1 MLGHDV
7 YFQSINQIYILLCC
21 WWNYEYPQVRKQ
33 HLERTIAFL
42 VEELKV
48 VQGPQAEQRVFFVSA
63 KEVLQQRLNES
74 KGQPNNSKFL

>member
-1 MLGHDV
+1 ML
-7 YFQSINQIYILLCC
+7 IEWLC
-21 WWNYEYPQVRKQ
+21 PQVRKQ
-33 HLERTIAFL
+33 HLERTLAFL

-74 KGQPNNSKFL
+74 KGQPNNSKFFLFFFRYY